1 MTCTTRVMK
10 RLSYREKK
18 KRKMNSRGDL
28 NGQLQYVQEENV
40 FVFVKLII
48 LEIT

>member
-1 MTCTTRVMK
+1 
-10 RLSYREKK
+10 
-18 KRKMNSRGDL
+18 MNSHGDL
-28 NGQLQYVQEENV
+28 NGQLQNVQEENV